1 MKKLLPV
8 VVLVF
13 CLGIPVFAQEESS
26 SGQSIEDL
34 YLSQDLEIQILRSQ
48 ALANDRE
55 LKQLALRDI
64 RVLIENGTLS
74 SANSGVYVIL
84 ESLASEG
91 VARQV
96 RQSGAVIN
104 NFPEIRRESVELLGK
119 VGGPTARDTLIR
131 ILRDDPEPMV
141 LAEAA
146 YALGTIGLNEDN
158 LVSDYLVSTLLQEN
172 ASSTPDNNLAY
183 SIILSLEKLS
193 AANGGLSDPEVI
205 NALLETAASPY
216 IRSVRRRAVEAIVNM
231 RGHGDS

>member
-13 CLGIPVFAQEESS
+13 CLGIPVFAQEESP

-55 LKQLALRDI
+55 LKQLAPRDI